1 MGEVRAADVI
11 RELLWKVIRESNLT
25 EEELSR
31 WLEGWYAA
39 RATEMR
45 IDAAE
50 PAKSTP
56 KSTPKRVEKVHPEG
70 VESTPE
76 STPADGVQNGPRKG
90 PWAAYRSNV
99 QSRLLMTQF
108 STEQIAKASDRG
120 VTVEQIRAFADDVEA
135 IPTAAVSAIF
145 KALEKLEAKP

>member
-45 IDAAE
+45 MEAADQ
-50 PAKSTP
+50 KSTP
-56 KSTPKRVEKVHPEG
+56 ESTPQRVEKIHPEG

-76 STPADGVQNGPRKG
+76 SAPADGVQNGPRKG

-135 IPTAAVSAIF
+135 IPTAAVSAIL